1 MLIKGSAPQWS
12 NLPRNKSNMP
22 ACCYKW
28 ALYANKI
35 NNSETYGVFFCWIC
49 ILSFSSLHEK
59 KKPLLGTSRKKGK
72 ANALLCV
79 RERERKTQEKA
90 RLHFALKKER
100 TSVTE
105 YNPPSY
111 YCSSEKLHGNRVL
124 NGWDQS
130 CPKLILRPGR
140 TKLLFPLIRFNH
152 SCQSDLLIFE
162 QQQVS
167 FLKLLVFWL
176 VYS

>member
-1 MLIKGSAPQWS
+1 MFREICQHVA
-12 NLPRNKSNMP
+12 
-22 ACCYKW
+22 A
-28 ALYANKI
+28 
-35 NNSETYGVFFCWIC
+35 SELVKRQQNYPFGDVRGFLLLN
-49 ILSFSSLHEK
+49 ILSLLSLHEIK
-59 KKPLLGTSRKKGK
+59 KLGTSRKKGK
-72 ANALLCV
+72 AIALMCV
-79 RERERKTQEKA
+79 REREGEREKNARKA

-140 TKLLFPLIRFNH
+140 I
-152 SCQSDLLIFE
+152 S
-162 QQQVS
+162 VS
-167 FLKLLVFWL
+167 FF
-176 VYS
+176 SH